1 MTRKLR
7 FRGVE
12 QQSDSSLRT
21 TELRFE
27 LSCTLSCPSLLQ
39 GARFLPAAPLLED
52 MDVTKY
58 SGLLFGS
65 LSPLTAHLLLVLPE
79 TLYFLMSCL

>member
-58 SGLLFGS
+58 SGLFGS
-65 LSPLTAHLLLVLPE
+65 LSPLTAQLLLVLPE